1 MGLIDEIISEFGE
14 HLGRDGF
21 CKNLRTGR
29 FGVGLGE
36 NQFRKLFRKA
46 DWRKCKR
53 NMSPW
58 SIQGNYINI

>member
-46 DWRKCKR
+46 D
-53 NMSPW
+53 
-58 SIQGNYINI
+58 